1 MARRINMPAYLRLI
15 LLFALGCQALSPA
28 NAQILTT
35 NFGTNRSSLY
45 HRETAQE
52 RYDRVMN
59 DLTNAVSEE
68 DRSFEIGRAAKAS
81 FDVGKIDD
89 ARKYA
94 QKLMTLLQK
103 YQTTKTN
110 CDCDIGDAIQDVNIV
125 FGRIALREGRV
136 EDAKHY
142 LIEAGKSPGSPVMD
156 SFGPNMSLA
165 KDLLEKGERD
175 VVLEYFGLCRKF
187 WSFHNDKLDE
197 WSQDVKAGKIPKF
210 GANLVY

>member
-1 MARRINMPAYLRLI
+1 MNMPVFLRLI
-15 LLFALGCQALSPA
+15 LLFALGCTSLSSA
-28 NAQILTT
+28 IAQTLTT
-35 NFGTNRSSLY
+35 NFDTNRSSLY

-59 DLTNAVSEE
+59 DFTNADSEE
-68 DRSFEIGRAAKAS
+68 ARFYGIGSAAKAS
-81 FDVGKIDD
+81 FDVGKIED

-94 QKLMTLLQK
+94 QELMTLLPK
-103 YQTTKTN
+103 YQKTETN
-110 CDCDIGDAIQDVNIV
+110 WDLGNAIQDANIV
-125 FGRIALREGRV
+125 FGRIAVREGRI

-142 LIEAGKSPGSPVMD
+142 LIEAGKSPGSAVMD

-175 VVLEYFGLCRKF
+175 VVIEYFGLCRKF

-197 WSQDVKAGKIPKF
+197 WSQDVKAGRIPKF
-210 GANLVY
+210 GANLIY